1 MGSYECVILIFSFI
15 FICVCSCTHASV
27 CAVIWVWETA
37 VQVLSWLLNEFVFLF
52 FFGGGTTHRTPTPHP
67 HHPLPLAAVLQG
79 SLQMTECFCP
89 AFEILVTFLSDAQP
103 NNKGAFM
110 LWSRLGKG
118 IDKTVVGKDLS
129 LCQVVHA
136 RDYQKDCIFLFR
148 ALWPCLFV
156 YSCAREIHATV
167 SQFWKG
173 KRYDLLPHM
182 ASWPCFGPCYFWID
196 RI

>member
-1 MGSYECVILIFSFI
+1 MYTCL
-15 FICVCSCTHASV
+15 CVCSDLSLGNSCSGVELIAE
-27 CAVIWVWETA
+27 WV
-37 VQVLSWLLNEFVFLF
+37 FFL
-52 FFGGGTTHRTPTPHP
+52 GGGGLPIAPQPPTPTILSHSLLYYRAPSKWQSAFVQ
-67 HHPLPLAAVLQG
+67 PLK
-79 SLQMTECFCP
+79 SLSHSFPTHSPTTKEPSCC
-89 AFEILVTFLSDAQP
+89 
-103 NNKGAFM
+103 GAD
-110 LWSRLGKG
+110 WGKG

>member
-1 MGSYECVILIFSFI
+1 MYTCL
-15 FICVCSCTHASV
+15 CVCSDLSLGNSCSGVELITE
-27 CAVIWVWETA
+27 WVWI
-37 VQVLSWLLNEFVFLF
+37 F
-52 FFGGGTTHRTPTPHP
+52 FFLGGGTTHRTPTPHP
-67 HHPLPLAAVLQG
+67 HHPLSLAAVLQG

-156 YSCAREIHATV
+156 YSCAREFHATV

>member
-1 MGSYECVILIFSFI
+1 MNVQSSFFPFI
-15 FICVCSCTHASV
+15 FTCVCSCTHAKV
-27 CAVIWVWETA
+27 YAMIWVWETA
-37 VQVLSWLLNEFVFLF
+37 VQVLSWLLNEFFLAR
-52 FFGGGTTHRTPTPHP
+52 GVEKNYPSYPNPLNP
-67 HHPLPLAAVLQG
+67 HHPLSLAAVLQG

-156 YSCAREIHATV
+156 YSCAGGDSCHRFPV
-167 SQFWKG
+167 L
-173 KRYDLLPHM
+173 KRKKIWFASTHGLLAM
-182 ASWPCFGPCYFWID
+182 LWPLLFLD
-196 RI
+196 R